1 MRRLTMRPSCVL
13 MSRHPRFRP
22 DDAIRSLRQ
31 SQKLLA
37 GSAWL
42 QIPVA
47 AAYLVHWRW
56 LDQAFPWLILAVVVL
71 ACFGFAMV
79 NQQVGLFGAALD
91 AMPEVMAESRYNRAT
106 LARFMLLFLV
116 IPGANLMV
124 IGFSYIQAGDAIRA
138 IERTRQAMKEREQAA
153 ARQRS
158 GASEAL
164 RTAPART
171 QN

>member
-1 MRRLTMRPSCVL
+1 M
-13 MSRHPRFRP
+13 
-22 DDAIRSLRQ
+22 
-31 SQKLLA
+31 LA
-37 GSAWL
+37 WSAWL

-47 AAYLVHWRW
+47 AAYVVHWRW

-71 ACFGFAMV
+71 ACFGFALV

-91 AMPEVMAESRYNRAT
+91 AMPDVVADSRYNRAT

-138 IERTRQAMKEREQAA
+138 IERVGQAMKEHEQAA

-158 GASEAL
+158 GPSDTFRA
-164 RTAPART
+164 APART